1 MHCRMIP
8 VRCSIFVASIRQSFC
23 LFMSSIMR
31 SACKSLLL
39 ITSSPSLWMM
49 THPHPDTSVRVQTDL
64 MSLTQQRQHQLQASP
79 HQEVRPWLSSLFSP
93 SPSSLR
99 PSQATDVAAEV
110 KRKLDKKEK
119 KRKKREKK
127 MQELDENGGT
137 NGDAEVKTARS
148 LLASLH
154 VSIWG
159 RTCNTWSRLS
169 VRHARAAWLRTI
181 GRS

>member
-1 MHCRMIP
+1 
-8 VRCSIFVASIRQSFC
+8 
-23 LFMSSIMR
+23 MSSIMR

-39 ITSSPSLWMM
+39 IVSSPSLWMM

-64 MSLTQQRQHQLQASP
+64 MSLTQQLQHQLQAFP
-79 HQEVRPWLSSLFSP
+79 HQEVRPWFSSLFFLSLFSP
-93 SPSSLR
+93 TLSGDR
-99 PSQATDVAAEV
+99 RCGRGQAEARQKGKEAKEARKEAARAR
-110 KRKLDKKEK
+110 RKW
-119 KRKKREKK
+119 RNQRRCR
-127 MQELDENGGT
+127 G
-137 NGDAEVKTARS
+137 KTARS